1 MHAHTYHDI
10 CIIFEGSKAE
20 KIRNDLIRDGFIR
33 MLRELEK
40 MTLLFM
46 AGLTSMLNPNSSL
59 HPTEESRAG
68 GLLLMQGIDGQS
80 FLEVTE
86 GKILLLSV

>member
-40 MTLLFM
+40 MTLLLWLVLQVC
-46 AGLTSMLNPNSSL
+46 LTPT
-59 HPTEESRAG
+59 HPSTPLRRAEG
-68 GLLLMQGIDGQS
+68 EGY
-80 FLEVTE
+80 FLCKV
-86 GKILLLSV
+86 